1 MVNTRFPLIF
11 KLTDGSDSLNF
22 STNELCGLF
31 FFLLNVVEQLLSHFA
46 ENPDSK
52 VTVGLGNP
60 AWEFLIKSP
69 DKPYLETNTDF

>member
-1 MVNTRFPLIF
+1 MNCVGF
-11 KLTDGSDSLNF
+11 
-22 STNELCGLF
+22 F

-46 ENPDSK
+46 ENPDNK

-69 DKPYLETNTDF
+69 DKPYLETTTNF